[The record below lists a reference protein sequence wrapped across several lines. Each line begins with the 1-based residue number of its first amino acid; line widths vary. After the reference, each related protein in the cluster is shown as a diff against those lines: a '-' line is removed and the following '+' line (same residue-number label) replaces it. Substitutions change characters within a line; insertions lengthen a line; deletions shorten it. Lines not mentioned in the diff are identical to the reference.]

1 MVKKI
6 RLLGME
12 IDNFTLR
19 EEMKKSKSF
28 YDKQELNIIRTVSVK
43 MLSMAA
49 QNQIVRDG
57 IAQADLIVV
66 GDREILTEAGIYS
79 AQRLRE
85 ASEQEFMT
93 EFLKESIHCGGSFF
107 LVAQSQ
113 AELASFLKYLKIK
126 YENMRIVGNYVLDAC
141 GKEYD
146 MMINEINAAAPDIIL
161 SALSSPQEDAFLM
174 QEKAKISARVWYSVG
189 TDFRVAQ
196 KKPSFFCRF
205 QQLIHKGRFKNVIH
219 NYEDRHE

>member
-19 EEMKKSKSF
+19 EEMMKSETF
-28 YDKQELNIIRTVSVK
+28 YHKQELNIIRTVSIE

-49 QNQIVRDG
+49 ENQTVRDG
-57 IAQADLIVV
+57 IKQADLVVV
-66 GDREILTEAGIYS
+66 GDMEILTEAGIYS
-79 AQRLRE
+79 AQRLHE
-85 ASEQEFMT
+85 ASEHGFIS
-93 EFLKESIHCGGSFF
+93 EFLKERIHSNSSFF

-113 AELASFLKYLKIK
+113 SDFSAFLQFLKLK
-126 YENMRIVGNYVLDAC
+126 YENISIVGNYVLDTC
-141 GKEYD
+141 SSDYD

-161 SALSSPQEDAFLM
+161 STLDSPQEDVFLM
-174 QEKAKISARVWYSVG
+174 QEKAKISARVWYSLSADYQ
-189 TDFRVAQ
+189 TTQ
-196 KKPSFFCRF
+196 KKPSFLFWI
-205 QQLIHKGRFKNVIH
+205 QQLIHKGKFKNVIH